1 MVLKTTA
8 EIVFYGSAGLCFEA
22 SRVRRQATFVM
33 VSIANLAKAT
43 FVMVESDVCHRLRIA
58 KATFLVAR
66 KRQISWS

>member
-43 FVMVESDVCHRLRIA
+43 FVMAQSDVCHG
-58 KATFLVAR
+58 
-66 KRQISWS
+66 S